1 MYVIVVVSDG
11 VEVVVELLPELLLS
25 VLLLLDVE
33 LVVLLFV
40 VVLFVVVLFVV
51 LFCELLFVDVLL
63 VVVFPDVLF
72 VVLFEEFEVWLL
84 LEEDDITL
92 APSSPACCSLE
103 VVSFLSA
110 EVLESLLKDELFKL
124 LLELLESLPL
134 GAKRTILIQI
144 STTAKTAA
152 MIYSHRLLFTFGFSI
167 VCFSSK
173 EVIQ

>member
-1 MYVIVVVSDG
+1 M
-11 VEVVVELLPELLLS
+11 
-25 VLLLLDVE
+25 
-33 LVVLLFV
+33 
-40 VVLFVVVLFVV
+40 
-51 LFCELLFVDVLL
+51 
-63 VVVFPDVLF
+63 
-72 VVLFEEFEVWLL
+72 
-84 LEEDDITL
+84 LEGEDDITL

-134 GAKRTILIQI
+134 GAKRTIIIKI

-152 MIYSHRLLFTFGFSI
+152 MIYIHRLLFTFGFSI